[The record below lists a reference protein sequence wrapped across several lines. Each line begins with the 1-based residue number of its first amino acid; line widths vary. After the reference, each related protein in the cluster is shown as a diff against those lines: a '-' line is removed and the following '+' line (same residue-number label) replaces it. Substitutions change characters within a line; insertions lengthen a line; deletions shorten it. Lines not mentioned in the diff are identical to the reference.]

1 MRRYNDL
8 PPVGHAKVGFGL
20 PSTTSHLHNAHTASE
35 SDGNPVDW
43 IDSGEFWDHH
53 YGNFPAGHDP
63 LQKLTTLWYHDHRL
77 DFTAANVYAGL
88 AGFYCLF
95 DEDDTGDENT
105 GWHLPS
111 FPKYDIPL
119 ILQDIRFAETPA
131 GAQVVF
137 DAWNT
142 DGMLGDRM
150 TVNRRITPRFNV
162 EPRKYRFR
170 ILNGGPSRFYELFL
184 RSSRAES
191 RRLQYPRFTV
201 ITGDGNFLPEPVET
215 ESVFLGVA
223 QRTDVIL
230 DFSGYKPGDHVYL
243 HNLLQ
248 QLNGAGPT
256 GAYMKFD
263 DPESNLL
270 RFDVVPLTAPDNSRV
285 PDQFRPWPRIDLSK
299 VKRERIW
306 TFDYEGGLWTINDRV
321 MDPNRVDAGIDQGS
335 AEIWTFRNGGRNWSH
350 PIHSHFVEFLFLEI
364 NGRPYR
370 ETYIQDI
377 SGLDADGRDL
387 DLKAV
392 LGKAPGA
399 RSPVDTFMGGRRRDV
414 AILLPSDELQGLHD
428 LARLPGQIRDALP
441 QRRPRG
447 PRDDDPLG
455 HRGAGKRFRSAALRG
470 RGVRAAAREPAARG
484 DPAGQPG
491 AGGRSVAAAGAAE
504 GEMIMNDRQADRPD
518 DCRRPAR
525 GPDAGRIPNHA
536 VVTHEGFRALFYD
549 DLILGQAPAGKT
561 VILHCMS
568 IATEPTYR
576 TVESLARVRSLAAG
590 RLGRDL
596 FFYSLTVDPER
607 DTPKALR
614 EFAASH
620 GTGPGWLFLTGEAA
634 ALTDLRQR
642 LFSHGP
648 GHVHGMEGADCA
660 MAMLRYGNAAAGLW
674 GAVPARTD
682 PSWIVQRLSW
692 IESREHPV
700 GPPRRRGPAP
710 LRA

>member
-1 MRRYNDL
+1 MATRRDVLKLGLLAGGSGLLGSRQALAQHRELVRFLCPPDDRPRQINDQPPSPAARPWVSELFVPPVMTTVPRLVPPPDPRAHQRYEEFLPKELYEIHERELLWQYHPDPPYAGGSYSWGFQAGSFAPSTPGPTYAAHYGSPVLVRRYNDL
-8 PPVGHAKVGFGL
+8 PPVGHAKVNFGL

-53 YGNFPAGHDP
+53 YANFPAGHDP

-119 ILQDIRFAETPA
+119 ILQDIRFAEVDG

-137 DAWNT
+137 DNWNT

-184 RSSRAES
+184 RAERGGS
-191 RRLQYPRFTV
+191 RRYEYPKFV
-201 ITGDGNFLPEPVET
+201 AITGDGNFLPEPVVT
-215 ESVFLGVA
+215 ESIFLGVA
-223 QRTDVIL
+223 QRADVIL

-256 GAYMKFD
+256 GAYMDFD
-263 DPESNLL
+263 NPESNLL
-270 RFDVVPLTAPDNSRV
+270 RFDIVPLTAPDKSRI

-299 VKRERIW
+299 VKRERVW
-306 TFDYEGGLWTINDRV
+306 TFDYEGGLWTINNRV

-370 ETYIQDI
+370 EDYIQDI
-377 SGLDADGRDL
+377 GAHDARGRDL
-387 DLKAV
+387 DLEPV
-392 LGKAPGA
+392 LGKPPGT
-399 RSPVDTFMGGRRRDV
+399 RSPVDSFFGGRRRDV
-414 AILLPSDELQGLHD
+414 AVLLPSDEMKIYMIWPDFLGKYVMHCHNVVHED
-428 LARLPGQIRDALP
+428 HAMMIRWDIVEPGKGFDQP
-441 QRRPRG
+441 
-447 PRDDDPLG
+447 
-455 HRGAGKRFRSAALRG
+455 RSADA
-470 RGVRAAAREPAARG
+470 VYEPPPESPPHVEIR
-484 DPAGQPG
+484 PANP
-491 AGGRSVAAAGAAE
+491 A
-504 GEMIMNDRQADRPD
+504 QAD
-518 DCRRPAR
+518 
-525 GPDAGRIPNHA
+525 GPSPPP
-536 VVTHEGFRALFYD
+536 V
-549 DLILGQAPAGKT
+549 P
-561 VILHCMS
+561 
-568 IATEPTYR
+568 
-576 TVESLARVRSLAAG
+576 
-590 RLGRDL
+590 
-596 FFYSLTVDPER
+596 
-607 DTPKALR
+607 
-614 EFAASH
+614 
-620 GTGPGWLFLTGEAA
+620 PGEK
-634 ALTDLRQR
+634 
-642 LFSHGP
+642 
-648 GHVHGMEGADCA
+648 
-660 MAMLRYGNAAAGLW
+660 
-674 GAVPARTD
+674 
-682 PSWIVQRLSW
+682 
-692 IESREHPV
+692 
-700 GPPRRRGPAP
+700 
-710 LRA
+710 

>member
-1 MRRYNDL
+1 MATRRDVLKLGLLAGGSGLLGSGRVLAQHRELVKFLCPPDDRPRQINDQPPSPPARPWVSELFVPPVMVPVAGLNPPPDPRAHQRYEEFLPREFYEIYEKEFLWQFHPDPPYASRSWQWGFQAGNFEPSSPGPTYAAHYGTPVLVRRHNSL
-8 PPVGHAKVGFGL
+8 PPVGHARVNFAL

-53 YGNFPAGHDP
+53 YANFPAGHDP

-119 ILQDIRFAETPA
+119 ILQDIRFAA
-131 GAQVVF
+131 VDGGAQVVF
-137 DAWNT
+137 DNWNT

-184 RSSRAES
+184 RAERGGS
-191 RRLQYPRFTV
+191 RRFEYPKFV
-201 ITGDGNFLPEPVET
+201 AITGDGNFLPEPLVT
-215 ESVFLGVA
+215 ESIFLGVA
-223 QRTDVIL
+223 QRADVIL

-256 GAYMKFD
+256 GAYMDFD

-270 RFDVVPLTAPDNSRV
+270 RFDVVPLTAPDKSRI

-299 VKRERIW
+299 VKRERVW
-306 TFDYEGGLWTINDRV
+306 TFDYEGGLWTINNRV

-370 ETYIQDI
+370 ENYIQDI
-377 SGLDADGRDL
+377 GAHDVRGRDL
-387 DLKAV
+387 DLEPV
-392 LGKAPGA
+392 LGKPPGT
-399 RSPVDTFMGGRRRDV
+399 RSPVDSFFGGRRRDV
-414 AILLPSDELQGLHD
+414 AVLLPSDEMKIYMIWPDFLGKYVMHCHNVVHED
-428 LARLPGQIRDALP
+428 HAMMIRWDIVEPGKGFDQP
-441 QRRPRG
+441 
-447 PRDDDPLG
+447 
-455 HRGAGKRFRSAALRG
+455 RSADA
-470 RGVRAAAREPAARG
+470 VYEPPPESPPHVEIR
-484 DPAGQPG
+484 PANPT
-491 AGGRSVAAAGAAE
+491 
-504 GEMIMNDRQADRPD
+504 QAD
-518 DCRRPAR
+518 
-525 GPDAGRIPNHA
+525 GPSP
-536 VVTHEGFRALFYD
+536 
-549 DLILGQAPAGKT
+549 PP
-561 VILHCMS
+561 S
-568 IATEPTYR
+568 P
-576 TVESLARVRSLAAG
+576 
-590 RLGRDL
+590 
-596 FFYSLTVDPER
+596 PEE
-607 DTPKALR
+607 K
-614 EFAASH
+614 
-620 GTGPGWLFLTGEAA
+620 
-634 ALTDLRQR
+634 
-642 LFSHGP
+642 
-648 GHVHGMEGADCA
+648 
-660 MAMLRYGNAAAGLW
+660 
-674 GAVPARTD
+674 
-682 PSWIVQRLSW
+682 
-692 IESREHPV
+692 
-700 GPPRRRGPAP
+700 
-710 LRA
+710 